1 MIPEEIIEAAIRR
14 LVERF
19 DPERIILF
27 GSQARGT
34 ADSRSDADFLVI
46 TQLTGRRRTLM
57 LEMDRALRGL
67 GLARDIVVL
76 TPEEFERD
84 RKFPGPLRARPPG
97 KGRCCMSVTEADI
110 QRKVNQWLN
119 YADEDMQLARHA
131 LTLSTG
137 VSYRLVAYHAQQCA
151 EKSLKAYLVRH
162 RIDFPYTHNISRLLE
177 LCVDTAPWG
186 DSLLEASRRTS
197 GNC

>member
-1 MIPEEIIEAAIRR
+1 MQPDRRYRGSANAGRADGKTGEMIPKELIDTAIRR

-34 ADSRSDADFLVI
+34 ADDRSDADFLVI
-46 TQLTGRRRTLM
+46 TELTTKRRTLM

-84 RKFPGPLRARPPG
+84 REIPGTIARPASKEG
-97 KGRCCMSVTEADI
+97 KVLYE
-110 QRKVNQWLN
+110 
-119 YADEDMQLARHA
+119 RH
-131 LTLSTG
+131 
-137 VSYRLVAYHAQQCA
+137 
-151 EKSLKAYLVRH
+151 
-162 RIDFPYTHNISRLLE
+162 
-177 LCVDTAPWG
+177 
-186 DSLLEASRRTS
+186 
-197 GNC
+197 